1 VSKSFE
7 MLRDLRVTLS
17 SEAAAPVYD
26 APGLGTILD
35 PEVHQAKGRTTQEKW
50 TAREYAVSAMSENQ
64 LAREEASKLV
74 HNLFFSPGN
83 ISNRAVVFAAI
94 DAGSGCSRVSSL
106 VARTLAAQAGA
117 PVCLVDANLRTP
129 SAFHPFKV
137 NNDYGLTDA
146 LRSPGPIT
154 EFVTSVGP
162 ENLSVLSCGS
172 AAKDS
177 VALLTSPNMRAR
189 ITDLRNEFAYI
200 LIDAPPLNSYADAIA
215 LGQLADG
222 VVLILEA
229 NATRRESAVKMAH
242 HLRAMHVKLLGA
254 VLNKRTFP
262 IPETLYN
269 LL

>member
-1 VSKSFE
+1 VSKNFE
-7 MLRDLRVTLS
+7 MLRDLRVNLS
-17 SEAAAPVYD
+17 AEAAAPVYD
-26 APGLGTILD
+26 APGLGTI
-35 PEVHQAKGRTTQEKW
+35 PETEVRGARRGPAQEKW
-50 TAREYAVSAMSENQ
+50 TAREYAVAAVSENQ

-74 HNLFFSPGN
+74 HNLFLSPGN
-83 ISNRAVVFAAI
+83 ISNRVVVFAAI
-94 DAGSGCSRVSSL
+94 DSGNGCSRVSSL
-106 VARTLAAQAGA
+106 VARTLAGQAGA
-117 PVCLVDANLRTP
+117 PVCLVDANLRTSSSP
-129 SAFHPFKV
+129 HPFKV

-154 EFVTSVGP
+154 EFVTNFGP
-162 ENLSVLSCGS
+162 ENLAVLSCGS
-172 AAKDS
+172 GAKDS

-189 ITDLRNEFAYI
+189 VTDLRNEFAYI

-229 NATRRESAVKMAH
+229 NATRRESAVKVAD
-242 HLRAMHVKLLGA
+242 HLRSMHVKLLGA